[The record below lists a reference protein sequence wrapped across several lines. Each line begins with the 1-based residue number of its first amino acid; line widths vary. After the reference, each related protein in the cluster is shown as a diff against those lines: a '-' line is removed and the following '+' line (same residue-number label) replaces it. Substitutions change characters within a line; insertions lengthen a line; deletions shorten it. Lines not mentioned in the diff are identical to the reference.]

1 MQLKTRLK
9 DLIEESLNSTVPV
22 ISTTVDSHEDFAVYH
37 STLDTQPQ
45 LYVDIRL
52 INFNHEKTIADVVFY
67 PAGRNFKA
75 LNVFGTK
82 GGLSIFNTVIKLCES
97 HLDDVDVWFF
107 SAKFTEHDSAKQFEK
122 RTDLY
127 SRLSERMCRKHALNL
142 RSFNLNNDKIWV
154 ASKEVVDDA
163 KVKAFV
169 DHCASLSR

>member
-22 ISTTVDSHEDFAVYH
+22 ISTSVDSHENFVVYH
-37 STLDTQPQ
+37 STLDTEPQ

-52 INFNHEKTIADVVFY
+52 TNFDDEKTVADVVFY

-82 GGLSIFNTVIKLCES
+82 GGLSIFNTVIKLCEL

-107 SAKFTEHDSAKQFEK
+107 SAKFAENHTQKQYLK

-127 SRLSERMCRKHALNL
+127 DRLSERICRKHSMHLF
-142 RSFNLNNDKIWV
+142 SFNHTGDKIWV
-154 ASKEVVDDA
+154 ASKTAVSADDVSRF
-163 KVKAFV
+163 VKY
-169 DHCASLSR
+169 CSEL